1 MLVDWRVHRA
11 IREYEVYRSLDLSSV
26 RRSFHYLFQYELLY
40 NSTADHL
47 SGSNLKDIL
56 EKRRHLLFIMLWVAI
71 PGNEIF
77 LMSQLSVRQSD
88 PTGIGFPTKPNSVGC
103 FRCCP
108 LRSLWLWGQVSE
120 GECRDTAY
128 LSVLSIFRLVHSL
141 MCLAQVLALRRW
153 FELIGCCEAKRV
165 WGE

>member
-1 MLVDWRVHRA
+1 M
-11 IREYEVYRSLDLSSV
+11 YGSLDLSSV

-88 PTGIGFPTKPNSVGC
+88 PTGIGFPTKPDSVGY

-128 LSVLSIFRLVHSL
+128 LSVLYLSYQSFAWSIHLCVWLKWCPTGGGSSL
-141 MCLAQVLALRRW
+141 GLSRW
-153 FELIGCCEAKRV
+153 R
-165 WGE
+165 